1 MNAGVVAFV
10 SVRSIT
16 CHDRHHAT
24 ARDTFA
30 SCREGLERNERGE
43 ARGISRVVLE
53 KGHHERSCPS
63 RLGPLSFSPGVH
75 ESRPAAHVVFP
86 PPARGFCIY
95 VCSMYTLWLYEISR
109 VGRRAAVLRINSAT
123 GHDRAIRTVS
133 RAFAG
138 FPSAVPATSKCWYSR
153 SHVLIVLPLTVPLR
167 VTGPCPSAR
176 PPPE

>member
-1 MNAGVVAFV
+1 MISVNAGVVAFV

-75 ESRPAAHVVFP
+75 ESRPAAHFVFP
-86 PPARGFCIY
+86 AASERLAFMYVACILYGCTQYRESADEQLCSASTQRRGTI
-95 VCSMYTLWLYEISR
+95 
-109 VGRRAAVLRINSAT
+109 
-123 GHDRAIRTVS
+123 VS
-133 RAFAG
+133 R
-138 FPSAVPATSKCWYSR
+138 
-153 SHVLIVLPLTVPLR
+153 
-167 VTGPCPSAR
+167 
-176 PPPE
+176 